1 MHSVYSPLKW
11 VCPNLENF
19 KKNFKKH
26 SVWKKT
32 KGEGGDFWK
41 QRGSL
46 TSKVKFR
53 DGKGQWRPGEIN

>member
-1 MHSVYSPLKW
+1 MGLPKFRKFQKGLQKQ
-11 VCPNLENF
+11 
-19 KKNFKKH
+19 

-41 QRGSL
+41 KRGSL

>member
-1 MHSVYSPLKW
+1 MGLPKFRKFQKGLQKTFS
-11 VCPNLENF
+11 LE
-19 KKNFKKH
+19 
-26 SVWKKT
+26 KT
-32 KGEGGDFWK
+32 KGEGGNFWK